1 MKKWKHTIYGRG
13 LRENVVNMRDSNI
26 LKVSDVKQ
34 TLELLKYCY
43 NQIQSRI
50 DEDEWEIY
58 FGWPYDIVVGDI
70 EILENWSGQFP
81 GFEDLREL
89 VDDRLFTF
97 YDLCDEHR
105 IWISVYR
112 GKQLDVVCLV

>member
-1 MKKWKHTIYGRG
+1 MSEWKHTIYGRG
-13 LRENVVNMRDSNI
+13 LRESIAKIRDSDV

-34 TLELLKYCY
+34 TLELLKSCY

-50 DEDEWEIY
+50 DEDDWELY
-58 FGWPYDIVVGDI
+58 FDWYYDIVVGDI
-70 EILENWSGQFP
+70 EILENWRGQFP
-81 GFEDLREL
+81 GFENLGEL

-105 IWISVYR
+105 IWISV
-112 GKQLDVVCLV
+112 